1 MDKESVDFKIL
12 DEMQQG
18 SMITVVFEDD
28 TKVTGQVSEK
38 LLVNN
43 AYDDADGYYFFKIK
57 FGGDCTLPVD
67 SREIKGIERC
77 ITCDAGLIT
86 GRAII
91 EKYNISCNRYMGNV
105 ITEVVDKWDELD
117 DTAKEE
123 ISKVLSASMNQYVL
137 KDMISAMH
145 LGKQY
150 NAELHEKNMKSIGE
164 KKEEVKNISAFFDKY
179 RGLKKYLT
187 KEYATIIDWILFDYC
202 GLKKALGS
210 NLNSKSVNE
219 RKDRLTVCNDII
231 VEEKTNVR

>member
-12 DEMQQG
+12 GEMQQG
-18 SMITVVFEDD
+18 SMITVLFDDD

-43 AYDDADGYYFFKIK
+43 AYDDEDGYYFFKIK
-57 FGGDCTLPVD
+57 FGGDCILPVD

-105 ITEVVDKWDELD
+105 ITEVNDKWDELD

-123 ISKVLSASMNQYVL
+123 ISKVLSSSMNQYVM
-137 KDMISAMH
+137 KDMIDAMR
-145 LGKQY
+145 LCKQY
-150 NAELHEKNMKSIGE
+150 NTEQREKIMKLLEE

-179 RGLKKYLT
+179 RGIKKYLT
-187 KEYATIIDWILFDYC
+187 KEYATVIDWILFDYC
-202 GLKKALGS
+202 GLKKALAYNVDS
-210 NLNSKSVNE
+210 SVNE
-219 RKDRLTVCNDII
+219 RKDRVTVQNDVI
-231 VEEKTNVR
+231 VKEATNVR

>member
-12 DEMQQG
+12 GEMQQG
-18 SMITVVFEDD
+18 SMITVLFDDD

-43 AYDDADGYYFFKIK
+43 AYDDEDGYYFFKIK

-105 ITEVVDKWDELD
+105 ITEVSDKWDELD

-123 ISKVLSASMNQYVL
+123 ISKVFASSMNWIIL
-137 KDMISAMH
+137 RDMLGTMNIS
-145 LGKQY
+145 KKC
-150 NAELHEKNMKSIGE
+150 NKENHEKIMELLDKE
-164 KKEEVKNISAFFDKY
+164 KKQVCSINEFLNKYKEIKNCMTAEASKMLDA
-179 RGLKKYLT
+179 
-187 KEYATIIDWILFDYC
+187 IIFDYC
-202 GLKKALGS
+202 GFGKI
-210 NLNSKSVNE
+210 LN
-219 RKDRLTVCNDII
+219 R
-231 VEEKTNVR
+231 